1 MTMLEA
7 SIKVLT
13 QAGVPLSAQ
22 EIYELIVKG
31 NLFTFGAKKPIS
43 VLQSQLRQNCAEFS
57 GKTASKNPKLKQ
69 DSEKKFSLI

>member
-13 QAGVPLSAQ
+13 QAGKPLTAQ
-22 EIYELIVKG
+22 EIYELIIKD

-43 VLQSQLRQNCAEFS
+43 VLQSQLRQSCIEFN

-69 DSEKKFSLI
+69 DSDKRFSLI